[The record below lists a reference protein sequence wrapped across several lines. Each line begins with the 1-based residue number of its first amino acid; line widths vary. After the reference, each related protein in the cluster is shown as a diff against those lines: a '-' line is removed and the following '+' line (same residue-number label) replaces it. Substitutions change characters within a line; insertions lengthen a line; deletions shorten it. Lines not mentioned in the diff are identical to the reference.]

1 MQKSSIQYIL
11 KLSIPIFFAN
21 LAIPMVGIIDTA
33 LMGNLGSL
41 SYLSATSV
49 AANLFSMIFW
59 SFGFLRMG
67 TVGMVSQANGRN
79 DYTEILN
86 IVVRNLL
93 FVLAISITIILLQN
107 LILSLSLKIFDLS
120 EATRNL
126 YEQYFKIRVYSAPGE
141 LTLYIITGLFVGLQK
156 TKTSS
161 LAVGFFSILNILL
174 SIVLVTKFDLN
185 IKGVAYGTLFSALI
199 TSIIF
204 LIYMFWYLSKY
215 TKITINFA
223 QIFNLKKIKNIFNI
237 NLNIFIRTILLTFSF
252 LWFTYL
258 GTQIGETYVAANFN
272 LKKIKNIFNINLN
285 IFIRTILLTFSFLWF
300 TYLGTQIGEN
310 YVAANAILINLVF
323 LSAFILDA
331 YAFST
336 EGIVG
341 YSLGKKD
348 LNLFKNI
355 VKNSFILSS
364 ISGLI
369 ISIIFFFTNN
379 LVINLMSDINE
390 IRELSSSYAV
400 WLIILPV
407 ISSFCYQFDGIFIG
421 ASQTKE
427 LRNAMIF
434 SVFSY
439 LLISILLIKF
449 LFNTGIWISLC
460 IFMILRA
467 VSLFYYLDK
476 IYLRFRKN

>member
-1 MQKSSIQYIL
+1 MQKSSIKYIL

-21 LAIPMVGIIDTA
+21 LAVPMVGIIDTA
-33 LMGNLGSL
+33 LMGNLGNL

-79 DYTEILN
+79 DYSEILN
-86 IVVRNLL
+86 IVIRNLL
-93 FVLAISITIILLQN
+93 FVALISIIIILLQN
-107 LILSLSLKIFDLS
+107 LILNLSLKIFDLS
-120 EATRNL
+120 ETTRDL
-126 YEQYFKIRVYSAPGE
+126 YEQYFRIRVYSAPGE

-161 LAVGFFSILNILL
+161 FAVGFFSLLNILI
-174 SIVLVTKFDLN
+174 SIVLVAIFDLN

-199 TSIIF
+199 TSSIF
-204 LIYMFWYLSKY
+204 LFYTFFYLSKF
-215 TKITINFA
+215 TKIKINFG
-223 QIFNLKKIKNIFNI
+223 QILNLNKIKDIFNI

-258 GTQIGETYVAANFN
+258 GTQIGED
-272 LKKIKNIFNINLN
+272 
-285 IFIRTILLTFSFLWF
+285 
-300 TYLGTQIGEN
+300 

-341 YSLGKKD
+341 YSLGRKD

-364 ISGLI
+364 VSGLI
-369 ISIIFFFTNN
+369 ISIIYFFAYEY
-379 LVINLMSDINE
+379 VINLMSDLEE
-390 IRELSSSYAV
+390 IRKLSSSYV
-400 WLIILPV
+400 IWLIIFPL

-439 LLISILLIKF
+439 LIISIFLTKL
-449 LFNTGIWISLC
+449 LFNNGIWISLC

-467 VSLFYYLDK
+467 LSLFHYLDK
-476 IYLRFRKN
+476 IYLRFKS

>member
-21 LAIPMVGIIDTA
+21 LAIPMVGIIDTT

-79 DYTEILN
+79 DHSEILN
-86 IVVRNLL
+86 IIIRNLL
-93 FVLAISITIILLQN
+93 FVLTISII
-107 LILSLSLKIFDLS
+107 LILIQNFILNLSLKIFDLS
-120 EATRNL
+120 EATKDL
-126 YEQYFKIRVYSAPGE
+126 YKQYFRIRIYSAPGE

-161 LAVGFFSILNILL
+161 FAVGFFSILNILI
-174 SIVLVTKFDLN
+174 SVVLVTKFDLN
-185 IKGVAYGTLFSALI
+185 IKGVAYGTFFSALI

-204 LIYMFWYLSKY
+204 LIYTFWYLSKY
-215 TKITINFA
+215 AKIEIKFA
-223 QIFNLKKIKNIFNI
+223 QILNLKKIKDIFNI

-258 GTQIGETYVAANFN
+258 GTQIGED
-272 LKKIKNIFNINLN
+272 
-285 IFIRTILLTFSFLWF
+285 
-300 TYLGTQIGEN
+300 

-348 LNLFKNI
+348 LTLFKNI
-355 VKNSFILSS
+355 VRNSFILSS

-379 LVINLMSDINE
+379 FVINFMSDIDE
-390 IRELSSSYAV
+390 IRKLSSSYV
-400 WLIILPV
+400 IWLIILPV

-434 SVFSY
+434 SVLVY

-467 VSLFYYLDK
+467 ISLFWYLNR
-476 IYLRFRKN
+476 IYLRF

>member
-21 LAIPMVGIIDTA
+21 LAIPLVGIIDTT

-67 TVGMVSQANGRN
+67 TVGMVSQANGKN
-79 DYTEILN
+79 DHSEILN
-86 IVVRNLL
+86 IIIRNLL
-93 FVLAISITIILLQN
+93 FVLTISII
-107 LILSLSLKIFDLS
+107 LILIQNFILNLSLKIFDLS
-120 EATRNL
+120 EATKDL
-126 YEQYFKIRVYSAPGE
+126 YSQYFRIRVYSAPGE

-161 LAVGFFSILNILL
+161 FAVGFFSILNILI
-174 SIVLVTKFDLN
+174 SVVLVTKFDLN
-185 IKGVAYGTLFSALI
+185 IKGVAYGTFFSALI

-204 LIYMFWYLSKY
+204 LIYTFWYLSKY
-215 TKITINFA
+215 AKIEIKFT
-223 QIFNLKKIKNIFNI
+223 QILNIKKIKDIFNI

-258 GTQIGETYVAANFN
+258 GTQIGED
-272 LKKIKNIFNINLN
+272 
-285 IFIRTILLTFSFLWF
+285 
-300 TYLGTQIGEN
+300 

-348 LNLFKNI
+348 LTLFKNI

-379 LVINLMSDINE
+379 FVINFMSDIDE
-390 IRELSSSYAV
+390 IRKLSSSYV
-400 WLIILPV
+400 IWLIILPV

-434 SVFSY
+434 SVLVY

-449 LFNTGIWISLC
+449 LLNTGIWISLC

-467 VSLFYYLDK
+467 ISLFWYLNR
-476 IYLRFRKN
+476 IYLRF

>member
-107 LILSLSLKIFDLS
+107 LILILSLKIFDLS

-258 GTQIGETYVAANFN
+258 GTQIGEDF
-272 LKKIKNIFNINLN
+272 
-285 IFIRTILLTFSFLWF
+285 
-300 TYLGTQIGEN
+300 
-310 YVAANAILINLVF
+310 VAANAILINLVF

-369 ISIIFFFTNN
+369 ISIIFFFTYN

-460 IFMILRA
+460 IFMVLRA

>member
-1 MQKSSIQYIL
+1 MQKSSIKYIL

-21 LAIPMVGIIDTA
+21 LAVPMVGIIDTA
-33 LMGNLGSL
+33 LMGNLGNL
-41 SYLSATSV
+41 SYLSATSI

-67 TVGMVSQANGRN
+67 TVGMVSQANGKN
-79 DYTEILN
+79 DYSEILN
-86 IVVRNLL
+86 IVIRNLL
-93 FVLAISITIILLQN
+93 FVALISIIIILLQN
-107 LILSLSLKIFDLS
+107 FILNLSLKIFDLS
-120 EATRNL
+120 ENTKDL
-126 YEQYFKIRVYSAPGE
+126 YEQYFRIRVYSAPGE

-161 LAVGFFSILNILL
+161 FAVGFFSLLNILI
-174 SIVLVTKFDLN
+174 SVVLVVIFDLN
-185 IKGVAYGTLFSALI
+185 IKGVAYGTFFSALI
-199 TSIIF
+199 TSSIF
-204 LIYMFWYLSKY
+204 LFYTFFYLSQF
-215 TKITINFA
+215 TKIKIDFE
-223 QIFNLKKIKNIFNI
+223 QILNLNQIKNIFNI

-258 GTQIGETYVAANFN
+258 GTQIGED
-272 LKKIKNIFNINLN
+272 
-285 IFIRTILLTFSFLWF
+285 
-300 TYLGTQIGEN
+300 

-364 ISGLI
+364 LSGLI
-369 ISIIFFFTNN
+369 ISIIYFFAYEY
-379 LVINLMSDINE
+379 VINLMSDLEE
-390 IRELSSSYAV
+390 IRKLSSSYV
-400 WLIILPV
+400 IWLIILPL

-427 LRNAMIF
+427 LRNAMVF
-434 SVFSY
+434 SVLSY
-439 LLISILLIKF
+439 LIISIVLTKL
-449 LFNTGIWISLC
+449 LFNNGIWISLC

-467 VSLFYYLDK
+467 LSLFHYLDK
-476 IYLRFRKN
+476 IYLRFKS

>member
-174 SIVLVTKFDLN
+174 SIFLVTKFNLN

-223 QIFNLKKIKNIFNI
+223 QI
-237 NLNIFIRTILLTFSF
+237 
-252 LWFTYL
+252 
-258 GTQIGETYVAANFN
+258 FN

-348 LNLFKNI
+348 LNLFKKI
-355 VKNSFILSS
+355 IKNSFILSS
-364 ISGLI
+364 LSGLV
-369 ISIIFFFTNN
+369 ISIIYLFTYDH
-379 LVINLMSDINE
+379 VINLMSDIKE
-390 IRELSSSYAV
+390 IRELSTSYIV
-400 WLIILPV
+400 WLIILPI

-421 ASQTKE
+421 TSQTKE

-434 SVFSY
+434 SVLIY
-439 LLISILLIKF
+439 LIISILLTKF

-460 IFMILRA
+460 VFMILRA
-467 VSLFYYLDK
+467 ISLFYYLDK
-476 IYLRFRKN
+476 IYLKFRNN

>member
-1 MQKSSIQYIL
+1 MQKSSIKYIL

-21 LAIPMVGIIDTA
+21 LAVPMVGIIDTA
-33 LMGNLGSL
+33 LMGNLGNL

-79 DYTEILN
+79 NYSEILN
-86 IVVRNLL
+86 IVIRNIL
-93 FVLAISITIILLQN
+93 FVTLISIIIILLQN
-107 LILSLSLKIFDLS
+107 FILNLSLKIFDLS
-120 EATRNL
+120 ETTRDL
-126 YEQYFKIRVYSAPGE
+126 YEQYFRIRVYSAPGE

-156 TKTSS
+156 TKISS
-161 LAVGFFSILNILL
+161 FAVGFFSLLNILV
-174 SIVLVTKFDLN
+174 SIVLVTIFDLN

-199 TSIIF
+199 TSSIF

-258 GTQIGETYVAANFN
+258 GTQIGED
-272 LKKIKNIFNINLN
+272 
-285 IFIRTILLTFSFLWF
+285 
-300 TYLGTQIGEN
+300 

-369 ISIIFFFTNN
+369 ISIIYFFAYEH
-379 LVINLMSDINE
+379 VINLMSDLEE
-390 IRELSSSYAV
+390 IRELSSSYV
-400 WLIILPV
+400 IWLIILPL

-427 LRNAMIF
+427 LRNAMVF
-434 SVFSY
+434 SVLSY
-439 LLISILLIKF
+439 LIISIILTKL

-467 VSLFYYLDK
+467 ISLFYYLDK
-476 IYLRFRKN
+476 IYLRFRKS

>member
-120 EATRNL
+120 ETTKDL

-161 LAVGFFSILNILL
+161 FAVGFFSILNILI

-215 TKITINFA
+215 TKISINFA

-258 GTQIGETYVAANFN
+258 GTQIGED
-272 LKKIKNIFNINLN
+272 
-285 IFIRTILLTFSFLWF
+285 
-300 TYLGTQIGEN
+300 

-348 LNLFKNI
+348 LILFKNI

-379 LVINLMSDINE
+379 LVINLMSDISE
-390 IRELSSSYAV
+390 IRELSSSYV
-400 WLIILPV
+400 LWLIVLPV

-449 LFNTGIWISLC
+449 LFNTGIWIYLC

-467 VSLFYYLDK
+467 LSLFYYLDK
-476 IYLRFRKN
+476 IYLRFSNN

>member
-79 DYTEILN
+79 DYSEILN
-86 IVVRNLL
+86 IVIRNLL

-258 GTQIGETYVAANFN
+258 GTQIGED
-272 LKKIKNIFNINLN
+272 
-285 IFIRTILLTFSFLWF
+285 
-300 TYLGTQIGEN
+300 

-369 ISIIFFFTNN
+369 ISIIFFFTYN

-467 VSLFYYLDK
+467 ISLFYYLDK

>member
-1 MQKSSIQYIL
+1 MQKSSIKYIL

-21 LAIPMVGIIDTA
+21 LAVPMVGIIDTA
-33 LMGNLGSL
+33 LMGNLGNL

-79 DYTEILN
+79 DYSEILN
-86 IVVRNLL
+86 IVIRNLL
-93 FVLAISITIILLQN
+93 FVALISIIIILLQN
-107 LILSLSLKIFDLS
+107 LILNLSLKIFDLS
-120 EATRNL
+120 ETTRDL
-126 YEQYFKIRVYSAPGE
+126 YEQYFRIRVYSAPGE

-161 LAVGFFSILNILL
+161 FAVGFFSLLNILI
-174 SIVLVTKFDLN
+174 SIVLVAKFDLN

-199 TSIIF
+199 TSSIF
-204 LIYMFWYLSKY
+204 LFYTFFYLSKF
-215 TKITINFA
+215 TKIKIDFG
-223 QIFNLKKIKNIFNI
+223 QILNLNKIKDIFNI

-258 GTQIGETYVAANFN
+258 GTQIGED
-272 LKKIKNIFNINLN
+272 
-285 IFIRTILLTFSFLWF
+285 
-300 TYLGTQIGEN
+300 

-336 EGIVG
+336 EGMVG
-341 YSLGKKD
+341 YSLGRKD

-364 ISGLI
+364 VSGLI
-369 ISIIFFFTNN
+369 ISIIYFFSYEQ
-379 LVINLMSDINE
+379 VINLMSDLEE
-390 IRELSSSYAV
+390 IRKLSSSYV
-400 WLIILPV
+400 IWLIIFPL

-439 LLISILLIKF
+439 LIISIFLTKL
-449 LFNTGIWISLC
+449 LFNNGIWISLC
-460 IFMILRA
+460 VFMILRA
-467 VSLFYYLDK
+467 LSLFYYLDK
-476 IYLRFRKN
+476 IYLRFKS